1 MNRFLMLMLLSVSL
15 SKPAYAEPYDIAGS
29 WHGELVAAR
38 YDPILLVLNIA
49 QNDSDYT
56 ATLDIPSQFRAGLPV
71 ASISMRDRNIII
83 RLPAIHAEFYGVLI
97 FSNDGQFV
105 SALDGDWSQ
114 SGETVPLRLI
124 RATP

>member
-15 SKPAYAEPYDIAGS
+15 SAPAYAETYDIAGS

-49 QNDSDYT
+49 QNDDHYT

-71 ASISMRDRNIII
+71 ASITVRNHNIII

-97 FSNDGQFV
+97 FSNHGQFV
-105 SALDGDWSQ
+105 TALDGDWSQ